1 MSLVPLQIPA
11 TGKALGTAGWHTGRA
26 MHAHVQPGQSACA
39 RQRAVNTQSHTM
51 TIVIQSARGEPDWFV
66 PGAHGLGGVGVGG
79 AVCEC
84 IIIYE
89 LTIKNALLEK

>member
-51 TIVIQSARGEPDWFV
+51 TIVIQSARGEADWI
-66 PGAHGLGGVGVGG
+66 GVGEQARVGG
-79 AVCEC
+79 AVGV
-84 IIIYE
+84 I
-89 LTIKNALLEK
+89 T